1 MDNSDPIDRVREAR
15 RRISN
20 AQANDTQKL
29 LSYYEALQEQYRH
42 RLVRVSR
49 AVDVP
54 AEQAAAAD
62 GASRS
67 G

>member
-1 MDNSDPIDRVREAR
+1 MDNSDPINRVSEAR

-29 LSYYEALQEQYRH
+29 LSYCEALQEQYRH